1 MLGKGAFGKVSLAL
15 HKLAK
20 RLVAIKALNK
30 QLLDDAS
37 RKKVLNEVTILS
49 QIRHD
54 NIVKLYE
61 TMELGKH
68 VLMVMEMCA
77 GGDLLGYVR
86 KRKRLDEPTAKLM
99 FKQIV
104 DGLDYLHRHNVIHR
118 DIKLDNILLHANG

>member
-1 MLGKGAFGKVSLAL
+1 
-15 HKLAK
+15 
-20 RLVAIKALNK
+20 
-30 QLLDDAS
+30 
-37 RKKVLNEVTILS
+37 
-49 QIRHD
+49 
-54 NIVKLYE
+54 
-61 TMELGKH
+61 MELGKH